1 MVATNVVARMPERW
15 PTGTPIVR
23 AKNKYNFFMF
33 HANVAEEVF
42 IDKVDNINNNK
53 ILDDKSWY
61 ELKIACAHPPRLS
74 TSKCQ
79 DLEGSRAMKL

>member
-1 MVATNVVARMPERW
+1 MLEGPNADRLERRLFV
-15 PTGTPIVR
+15 PTISII
-23 AKNKYNFFMF
+23 FFLF

-42 IDKVDNINNNK
+42 IDKIDNINNNK